1 MKKHGSRTLALLLCT
16 LAIAAVGEA
25 QGFGQPLTFQGLDH
39 FTTPSVTARSFG
51 GVTFGSADAGV
62 GMMFTN
68 PSSLQ
73 GLSAPRISV
82 GGAQYYSDAAQKQQY
97 SPLKYYSNFS
107 LLMEGLTG
115 VISNPTT
122 YDTSLTYQAKDSVQR
137 PFDKIAPGW
146 STQQPHAGTINV
158 FAAVPLSVGDMKFS
172 VGAGMA
178 EYSDLT
184 WTFQNNNVL
193 SPSILSVNPN
203 TTTIPPNNLDTNS
216 IPVRWFQYTQ
226 QRTGSIQSYGG
237 ALSAAL
243 WESFTVGVNAML
255 LKGNSDD
262 RETQVERGRIRFY
275 QNFFRA
281 ESVYYR
287 SSTTGTSKY
296 DGQEFTVSVY
306 YRGKFVGLGLSV
318 KPATTITRT
327 YSSVVRTDT
336 IGASSATA
344 SKGED
349 KMTIPMRGSAAITI
363 AVRENLTLGLQYD
376 LRPYASAEY
385 QRTGKSVTKPWIS
398 ANVLHLGLEYRPM
411 SMLTLRAGARE
422 QAEVF
427 EPNGNPLPG
436 ESARSTVYSVGFGAV
451 FSGLHLNA
459 VYEYSKLKY
468 IDMWASAVSI
478 NTVTAQTVSADLS
491 YEIPW

>member
-1 MKKHGSRTLALLLCT
+1 MKNHGTRWFTMFLCT
-16 LAIAAVGEA
+16 IAAAVYGEA
-25 QGFGQPLTFQGLDH
+25 QGFGQALTFQGIDH
-39 FTTPSVTARSFG
+39 FSTPSVVSRSFG
-51 GVTFGSADAGV
+51 GVTFGSADAGI
-62 GMMFTN
+62 GMMFSN

-73 GLSAPRISV
+73 GLTSLRISA
-82 GGAQYYSDAAQKQQY
+82 GGAQHYSDAAQKQQY

-137 PFDKIAPGW
+137 PFDTIAPGW
-146 STQQPHAGTINV
+146 STRQPHAGTINV

-172 VGAGMA
+172 VGTGMA

-184 WTFQNNNVL
+184 WTFQNNNAL

-216 IPVRWFQYTQ
+216 IPVRWYQYTQ
-226 QRTGSIQSYGG
+226 QRTGAIRSYGG

-243 WESFTVGVNAML
+243 WDDLIIGVNAML
-255 LKGNSDD
+255 LKGSSDD
-262 RETQVERGRIRFY
+262 RESHIERGRIRFY

-287 SSTTGTSKY
+287 SSSIGTSKY
-296 DGQEFTVSVY
+296 DGQEFTLSAY
-306 YRGKFVGLGLSV
+306 YHGTAVGLGITV
-318 KPATTITRT
+318 KPPTTITRT
-327 YSSVVRTDT
+327 YSTVVRTDT
-336 IGASSATA
+336 TGSSVSSTVN
-344 SKGED
+344 GED
-349 KMTIPMRGSAAITI
+349 KMTIPLRGSAALSI
-363 AVRENLTLGLQYD
+363 ALRQNLTLGLQYD
-376 LRPYASAEY
+376 LRPFSSAEY
-385 QRTGKSVTKPWIS
+385 QRSSGAVSKPWLS

-411 SMLTLRAGARE
+411 SDLTLRAGVRE

-436 ESARSTVYSVGFGAV
+436 ESASSTVYSFGFGAA
-451 FSGLHLNA
+451 FSGLRLNA
-459 VYEYSKLKY
+459 VYEYSQLKF

-478 NTVTAQTVSADLS
+478 NTVTAQTLSADLS
-491 YEIPW
+491 YDIPW